1 MRKAQFFQTSE
12 ADAVRLIVRAGLVR
26 MATTTPEGEPVL
38 RALHGVWVDGALA
51 FHGATVGEK
60 ALAVGRPAVLSA
72 DETVA
77 SIPSWFLDAEM
88 ACPAT
93 TLYRAAQVHG
103 VIERVDDGRQKAA
116 VLEALMARFQPE
128 GRYEPIDPDDP
139 RYAKPVRSIG
149 VYRVR
154 PTRITGKAKLTQ
166 NRTPAE
172 RARVIAQLWRRGD
185 AGDDAAIEAIRE
197 ANAGAEVP
205 AVLGGREG
213 YTLHAR
219 LDARDEGAV
228 ADMLLE
234 VGFYDGMTRDDA
246 QAAQRCASAWVGAR
260 DATGA
265 VVASARAVGDR
276 VKRAWIYDVVVHPAH
291 RRRGLARALMA
302 LLLEHAAVRGV
313 REQWLHTFSAERLY
327 ASMGFAVVTRELTSN
342 RVMMLRRPSGV
353 GAPSA
358 P

>member
-12 ADAVRLIVRAGLVR
+12 ADAVRLIARAGVVR
-26 MATTTPEGEPVL
+26 MATTTPAGEPVL

-60 ALAVGRPAVLSA
+60 ALAVGRTAVLSA

-77 SIPSWFLDAEM
+77 SIPSWFLDEAM

-103 VIERVDDGRQKAA
+103 VVERVDDDREKAA
-116 VLEALMARFQPE
+116 VLTALMARFQPE
-128 GRYEPIDPDDP
+128 GRHAPIDPDDP

-172 RARVIAQLWRRGD
+172 RARVIEQLWRRGD

-197 ANAGAEVP
+197 ANVGAELP
-205 AVLGGREG
+205 AVLGARGG

-219 LDARDEGAV
+219 LDERDEGAV
-228 ADMLLE
+228 ADMLVD
-234 VGFYDGMTRDDA
+234 VGFYQGMTRDDA
-246 QAAQRCASAWVGAR
+246 RTAQRGA
-260 DATGA
+260 
-265 VVASARAVGDR
+265 
-276 VKRAWIYDVVVHPAH
+276 
-291 RRRGLARALMA
+291 
-302 LLLEHAAVRGV
+302 
-313 REQWLHTFSAERLY
+313 
-327 ASMGFAVVTRELTSN
+327 
-342 RVMMLRRPSGV
+342 
-353 GAPSA
+353 
-358 P
+358 